1 MIAYPAYHGLP
12 DWEPA
17 RLILENNHDW
27 LGKETDIAEYLVEKE
42 SSLWWAGKVI

>member
-27 LGKETDIAEYLVEKE
+27 LGKETDIAEYLDEKDN
-42 SSLWWAGKVI
+42 SLWWAGKEL